1 MRVGQLSSLPERMRT
16 CRVATHQMG
25 VDPIQ
30 TWVSIAAL
38 RVRAGE
44 EGAADNRT
52 LGVRILGS
60 CRLFRIVAVR
70 RSRTARMAADH
81 VRIRHADPGDLAAH
95 QMRIVQSTPFCMA
108 AHQKLI
114 VLSAP
119 FRMAAQ
125 QRRIDRSAPFC
136 MAAHQVRIGR
146 SAPWFGVRADP
157 M

>member
-16 CRVATHQMG
+16 FRVATHQMG

-81 VRIRHADPGDLAAH
+81 VRIRRADPGNMTAH
-95 QMRIVQSTPFCMA
+95 QM
-108 AHQKLI
+108 
-114 VLSAP
+114 
-119 FRMAAQ
+119 
-125 QRRIDRSAPFC
+125 RIDRSAPFC
-136 MAAHQVRIGR
+136 MAAHQMRIDRSAPFCMAAHQMGIGR
-146 SAPWFGVRADP
+146 SAPLFGVRADP